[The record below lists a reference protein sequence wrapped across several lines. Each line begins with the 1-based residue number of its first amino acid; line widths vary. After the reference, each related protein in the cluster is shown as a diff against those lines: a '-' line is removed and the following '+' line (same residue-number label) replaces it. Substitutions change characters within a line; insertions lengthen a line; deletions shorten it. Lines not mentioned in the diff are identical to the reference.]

1 MTEQYISCDVCRD
14 LIPLVRDE
22 VASEDSVALVR
33 EHVAHCPACLA
44 ELGEAAA
51 PVPSDGAALQK
62 VRRAISLRVWALVA
76 LGVALGL
83 SLRLDESF
91 LYNLFFMPAVG
102 ALLYLFGGKKWYFG
116 PCVIAAAG
124 GFCRL
129 AVFLLTGEGGVGLP
143 EAGLCALA
151 GLACGLL
158 ALLGG
163 GIAALFRYAFGR

>member
-1 MTEQYISCDVCRD
+1 MTREISCDVCKD

-22 VASEDSVALVR
+22 IASEDSAALVR
-33 EHVAHCPACLA
+33 EHVAHCPACRA
-44 ELGEAAA
+44 ELGEAPP

-62 VRRAISLRVWALVA
+62 ARRAMSLRGWAFAA

-83 SLRLDESF
+83 FLRLDETF
-91 LYNLFFMPAVG
+91 IYNLLLMPAVG
-102 ALLYLFGGKKWYFG
+102 ALLYLFGGKKWFYG
-116 PCVIAAAG
+116 PCAIAAAG
-124 GFCRL
+124 GLCRL
-129 AVFLLTGEGGVGLP
+129 AAFLLVAEGAIGLP
-143 EAGLCALA
+143 EVGLCASV